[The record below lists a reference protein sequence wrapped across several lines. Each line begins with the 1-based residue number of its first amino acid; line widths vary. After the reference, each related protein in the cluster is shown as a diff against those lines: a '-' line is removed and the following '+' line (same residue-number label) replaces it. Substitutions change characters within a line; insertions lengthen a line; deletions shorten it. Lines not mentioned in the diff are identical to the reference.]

1 MKYVTL
7 VTTEKIKDQETGGA
21 ITGFED
27 FIFCEFNHGLG
38 FVIDSKDALKN
49 ERPKEVQKQI
59 PHGEMVSSS
68 EKLRR
73 MSNETPF

>member
-21 ITGFED
+21 ITGFEE

-49 ERPKEVQKQI
+49 ERPKEVQKTITDGIISTSQ
-59 PHGEMVSSS
+59 
-68 EKLRR
+68 KLR
-73 MSNETPF
+73 NLNTF